1 MHGERRAKTWKK
13 IVESNLAFNTG
24 DRWVRGDGWPCEI
37 FFRRAT
43 DVKLCIIQFNKIG
56 LSI

>member
-24 DRWVRGDGWPCEI
+24 DRWVRGDGRPCEI
-37 FFRRAT
+37 FFRCAT
-43 DVKLCIIQFNKIG
+43 DVKHN
-56 LSI
+56 SV